1 MNPGYNF
8 QTITNPKAPTLVATY
23 DASIDTST
31 EITLNAGTTFVE
43 VSAIAAGI
51 FLRWG
56 TGDASTSAFD
66 EYISPNSTR
75 LYARP
80 ANTTAVNFLQATA
93 NGILVLLEK

>member
-1 MNPGYNF
+1 MDQNF
-8 QTITNPKAPTLVATY
+8 TNAKAPTLVATY

-31 EITLNAGTTFVE
+31 EITLDGNTTYIE

-66 EYISPNSTR
+66 EYISPNQTR
-75 LYARP
+75 IYAIP
-80 ANTTAVNFLQATA
+80 DGTTAVNFIQASA
-93 NGILVLLEK
+93 NGILVVLEK